1 MKKFLVLLLMPFAMA
16 RAQYPIYTFYPQ
28 VITQNIHGGTIQ
40 KNDTIAV
47 TIKLNGNG
55 STVRSTYFDFQ
66 HQFTA
71 ISLIDV
77 TMATAGAQG
86 SALPAG
92 TSTSVQNYFYPN
104 CKLNRS
110 SQNTT
115 TSSWT
120 NYQYANYTCNSN
132 TVPNDAI
139 NRIMANVSGNTNL
152 GNGDYMYLRFKITN
166 ITAGFPYDSI
176 RMNFAAGYQSNG
188 NQQTSTLGEPH
199 ASWVQLATGANNL
212 VTGNI
217 ALPANLTVMPMVA
230 ILDSITNGLVTTK
243 QLTTNGN
250 FGFSTE
256 LQPNTAYKLYVL
268 WDADSLAKLSTQATT
283 VSDYTTAFQEFL
295 SQNLDG
301 TYKNNNLTRGV
312 RFKAADVSKNGIFDG
327 GDVQLLFNAISGIDT
342 VLKKPSGAYASW
354 DYESVYV
361 MPVAIYDTI
370 SAVKWN
376 NTTTNWPN
384 HYGFTTTNSNQTIN
398 LKYLLL
404 GDPNLSMSSPL
415 SAGYNLRMSNVNGM
429 IPSIDVNLNNTI
441 VTTNTITIPFEI
453 DTKSVSVSALQ
464 FQVEYDTTK
473 VKFDKLIVDTPSW
486 ISFATPSSG
495 TLRFGAIDKDMKT
508 PITGKL
514 TPFKLQF
521 ISLQGGIDINSYVTI
536 SPIYD
541 GADSKGNQV
550 IINLNTTVVK
560 LIGANNFK
568 TP

>member
-1 MKKFLVLLLMPFAMA
+1 MPFMVA

-28 VITQNIHGGTIQ
+28 TITQNIHGGAIQ
-40 KNDTIAV
+40 KNDTIKV

-104 CKLNRS
+104 CKLNRN

-120 NYQYANYTCNSN
+120 NYQNANYTCNSS

-217 ALPANLTVMPMVA
+217 ALPSNLTVMPMVA
-230 ILDSITNGLVTTK
+230 ILDSITNALVTTK
-243 QLTTNGN
+243 QLTTDGN

-256 LQPNTAYKLYVL
+256 LQPNTKYKMYLV
-268 WDADSLAKLSTQATT
+268 WNADSLKKVSTQATT
-283 VSDYTTAFQEFL
+283 LSDYTMAFQEFI
-295 SQNLDG
+295 SQNLDR
-301 TYKNNNLTRGV
+301 TYNNNNLTRGV
-312 RFKAADVSKNGIFDG
+312 RYKAADVNLDGVFDG
-327 GDVQLLFNAISGIDT
+327 SDVQLLFNAVTGLDT
-342 VLKKPSGAYASW
+342 ILAPPAGASSSW
-354 DYESVYV
+354 DYPSVYLL
-361 MPVAIYDTI
+361 PVVVFDTL
-370 SAVKWN
+370 SADKWN
-376 NTTTNWPN
+376 NTITNWPN

-415 SAGYNLRMSNVNGM
+415 SAGYNLRMSNLSTAT
-429 IPSIDVNLNNTI
+429 PSIDVNLANTI
-441 VTTNTITIPFEI
+441 VTNNQITIPFAV
-453 DTKSVSVSALQ
+453 DTKGVSVTGLQ
-464 FQVEYDTTK
+464 FEIAYDATK
-473 VKFDKLIVDTPSW
+473 VKFERLDVNTPSW
-486 ISFATPSSG
+486 VSFVNNG
-495 TLRFGAIDKDMKT
+495 VGHIKFGAFDKDLK
-508 PITGKL
+508 ISINGKV
-514 TPFKLQF
+514 TPFNMVF
-521 ISLQGGIDINSYVTI
+521 SAIGSGIDMNSQVSI
-536 SPIYD
+536 SPIMD
-541 GADSKGNQV
+541 ASDAKGNPV
-550 IINLNTTVVK
+550 SINLNTPIIK
-560 LIGANNFK
+560 LIGANNFRI
-568 TP
+568 P